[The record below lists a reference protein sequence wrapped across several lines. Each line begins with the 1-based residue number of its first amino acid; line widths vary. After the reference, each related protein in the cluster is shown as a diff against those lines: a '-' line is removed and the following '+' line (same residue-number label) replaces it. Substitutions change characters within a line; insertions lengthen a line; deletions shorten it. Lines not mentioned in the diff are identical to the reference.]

1 MEDLLVRATSAWIRP
16 GETIV
21 HAAVAATA
29 GELTYVGPTAAAPEA
44 RETVRV
50 DGVLMPA
57 VADRH
62 VHIALTDPAAV
73 LLGGV
78 TAVRDLGWPAERI
91 FGLAEA
97 SELVTYNGPLI
108 RAAGPFL
115 TAPGGYPVR
124 ESYAPRGYAREVD
137 GPEPASAAVA
147 ELAAQGAA
155 AIKVSLNAEEGP
167 TPSDSALAEICRA
180 ASEAGIPV
188 TAHAEGEGQVERA
201 LGAGVDELAHA
212 PFSER
217 LPDQVLT
224 ALAGRTRIV
233 STLDVIR
240 IHHGIPPLRIAL
252 DNLARFREAGGAIVY
267 GTDMGPPEWGIP
279 PGIDVREALLLRE
292 LGMPHDEVLGAMVRS
307 PLEPGAPA
315 DVIGVADDPLVAL
328 EALASPALVV
338 RAGRVVRRS

>member
-1 MEDLLVRATSAWIRP
+1 MLHGGRDPRP
-16 GETIV
+16 V
-21 HAAVAATA
+21 H
-29 GELTYVGPTAAAPEA
+29 GP
-44 RETVRV
+44 R
-50 DGVLMPA
+50 
-57 VADRH
+57 
-62 VHIALTDPAAV
+62 
-73 LLGGV
+73 
-78 TAVRDLGWPAERI
+78 
-91 FGLAEA
+91 
-97 SELVTYNGPLI
+97 
-108 RAAGPFL
+108 
-115 TAPGGYPVR
+115 
-124 ESYAPRGYAREVD
+124 
-137 GPEPASAAVA
+137 
-147 ELAAQGAA
+147 
-155 AIKVSLNAEEGP
+155 
-167 TPSDSALAEICRA
+167 
-180 ASEAGIPV
+180 
-188 TAHAEGEGQVERA
+188 HAEGEGQVERA